1 MNEIE
6 IKNNQMIVANEII
19 NGVKEIENRIKLL
32 KEKQEN
38 MKSKFL
44 KAMEENNI
52 KSWTSPDETLKI
64 TRVEG
69 GITTR
74 FDSNRFEKEHHDLY
88 VEYQKDVKVKS
99 SLRITVRSDKNE

>member
-6 IKNNQMIVANEII
+6 IKDKQMIVANELIE
-19 NGVKEIENRIKLL
+19 GVKEIERRVKLL
-32 KEKQEN
+32 KEKEQN
-38 MKSKFL
+38 MKDKFL

-64 TRVEG
+64 TRIEG
-69 GITTR
+69 GINTR
-74 FDSNRFEKEHHDLY
+74 FDSKRFAEEHHDLY
-88 VEYQKDVKVKS
+88 VEYQVDTKVKP